1 VRTRFFYIN
10 TERPATGT
18 ETEGADVSELAKL
31 GTTALALLI
40 LAVPAGLVCLA
51 LWRLLPRDE
60 RRLLPWP
67 RTGLVAWAGVD
78 VWVAFLFLLL
88 PSLSP
93 QLVSEPLT
101 RSGFFT
107 LVYGDR
113 AGPTQLIAQAA
124 AAQGLAAPGV
134 AAPVAPQI
142 AIALEV
148 AALDGSLE
156 ERQLLWVGVVAFPF
170 QVAMILAG
178 LAFVR
183 GVRPAEVGLTGRR
196 FAQNVVA
203 GYLLWLVLAP
213 LALLLYWVV
222 TLLVGTQKHPIERL
236 SQLPL
241 LDVEWA
247 AILFLAVV
255 SAPVLEELVFRG
267 VLLRWQTS
275 HGLDAQLIVG
285 VAALLMAILGGIGRQ
300 QTFNPGPMI
309 FILVM
314 LPSYVVLPYLDR
326 YWREHKRR
334 RTVEGRAE
342 AESERNGAPTGNP
355 APWQE
360 RVYQGLVGF
369 MRLTSDRRVNV
380 LLAFYGN
387 GLLFAALHSSVWPT
401 PIPLFSLGFG
411 LAWLAHRTQS
421 LVGPLVAHAL
431 FNGVAC
437 LDMFLS

>member
-1 VRTRFFYIN
+1 
-10 TERPATGT
+10 
-18 ETEGADVSELAKL
+18 VSELAKL

-51 LWRLLPRDE
+51 LWRLLPRGE

-67 RTGLVAWAGVD
+67 RWGLVAWTGVD
-78 VWVAFLFLLL
+78 VWVAFFLLLL

-93 QLVSEPLT
+93 QLVSEQLT
-101 RSGFFT
+101 RLGFFT
-107 LVYGDR
+107 LVYGENPR
-113 AGPTQLIAQAA
+113 RTHLIEQAV

-134 AAPVAPQI
+134 AAPVVPQV
-142 AIALEV
+142 AVALEV
-148 AALDGSLE
+148 AALDSGSLK
-156 ERQLLWVGVVAFPF
+156 ERQLIWVGVVAFPF
-170 QVAMILAG
+170 QVALILIG
-178 LAFVR
+178 LAFAR
-183 GVRPAEVGLTGRR
+183 GVRLAEVGLTGRR

-203 GYLLWLVLAP
+203 GYLLWLVLTP
-213 LALLLYWVV
+213 VALLLYWLV
-222 TLLVGTQKHPIERL
+222 TLLVSPQQHLMEQL
-236 SQLPL
+236 NQLPL
-241 LDVEWA
+241 LGVERA
-247 AILFLAVV
+247 AIVFLAVI

-285 VAALLMAILGGIGRQ
+285 VAALMMAILGGIGKE

-309 FILVM
+309 FILIM
-314 LPSYVVLPYLDR
+314 LPGYVVLPYVDR
-326 YWREHKRR
+326 HWHELRR
-334 RTVEGRAE
+334 GRAAQGRTE
-342 AESERNGAPTGNP
+342 AESERNDVPADTP
-355 APWQE
+355 APWPE
-360 RVYQGLVGF
+360 RIYWGFVGF
-369 MRLTSDRRVNV
+369 VRLTSERRVNL

-401 PIPLFSLGFG
+401 PIPLFLLGFG